1 MNIVHHR
8 FSHSLLAQLARFRER
23 QERFL
28 RLLKDHPTG
37 VRVSVR
43 SKDPEMD
50 LKRDYRTRFLKSLGA
65 SFLFMVVTVLLYPEH
80 IPTVV
85 LNEPPIDVVQWAQIP
100 ETSQAHR
107 PPPPPR
113 PSVPIEVEGEEVPE
127 DVTIETTELD
137 LDALPLDL
145 RLKGPIAKGPPSD
158 APMDEF
164 DIEYKPHPIR
174 IVAPEYPRAAHKA
187 KQEGTVMVRVLVDK
201 KGRVE
206 KAEVLSGPEVF
217 RHNAIAAARQFRFR
231 PGKHEGQKR
240 KVWMVMP
247 IGFSLK

>member
-23 QERFL
+23 QGRFV
-28 RLLKDHPTG
+28 RLLQDHPTG

-43 SKDPEMD
+43 SKNPDID
-50 LKRDYRTRFLKSLGA
+50 LKLDYRDRFLKSVGA
-65 SFLFMVVTVLLYPEH
+65 SFLFILLAVLIYPEH
-80 IPTVV
+80 VPTVV
-85 LNEPPIDVVQWAQIP
+85 LNDPQIDVVHWAQIP

-127 DVTIETTELD
+127 DITIETTELD

-145 RLKGPIAKGPPSD
+145 RLRGPIATGPPSD
-158 APMDEF
+158 APMDVF

-174 IVAPEYPRAAHKA
+174 IVAPEYPRDAHRK
-187 KQEGTVMVRVLVDK
+187 KLEGEVKVRVLVDK
-201 KGRVE
+201 RGRVE
-206 KAEVLSGPEVF
+206 KAEVISGPEIF
-217 RHNAIAAARQFRFR
+217 RRYAIDAARQFRFR

-240 KVWMVMP
+240 KVWMIMP
-247 IGFSLK
+247 ITFSLK

>member
-28 RLLKDHPTG
+28 RLLNDHPTG

-43 SKDPEMD
+43 SRNPDVD
-50 LKRDYRTRFLKSLGA
+50 LKRDYGARFLKSLGA
-65 SFLFMVVTVLLYPEH
+65 SIVLMLITVLFYPEH

-85 LNEPPIDVVQWAQIP
+85 LNEPQIDVVQWAQIP
-100 ETSQAHR
+100 ETSQAKR

-113 PSVPIEVEGEEVPE
+113 PAVPIEVEGEDVPE
-127 DVTIETTELD
+127 EVTIETTELD
-137 LDALPLDL
+137 LDSLPLDL
-145 RLKGPIAKGPPSD
+145 RLRGPIATGPPSD

-174 IVAPEYPRAAHKA
+174 IVAPEYPRQAHKQ
-187 KQEGTVMVRVLVDK
+187 KLEGTVKVRVLVDK
-201 KGRVE
+201 QGRVE
-206 KAEVLSGPEVF
+206 KVEVVSGPDVF
-217 RHNAIAAARQFRFR
+217 RNNAIAAARQFRFR
-231 PGKHEGQKR
+231 PGKHEGEKR
-240 KVWMVMP
+240 KVWMIMP

>member
-43 SKDPEMD
+43 TRNPDVD
-50 LKRDYRTRFLKSLGA
+50 LKRDYGVRFLKSLGA
-65 SFLFMVVTVLLYPEH
+65 SFLCLLVTVLVYPEH

-85 LNEPPIDVVQWAQIP
+85 LNAPPMDVVQWAQIP
-100 ETSQAHR
+100 ETSQARR

-113 PSVPIEVEGEEVPE
+113 PSVPIEADADVVPE

-145 RLKGPIAKGPPSD
+145 RLRGPIATGPPSD

-174 IVAPEYPRAAHKA
+174 IVAPEYPPRAHKQ
-187 KQEGTVMVRVLVDK
+187 KLQGDVIVRVLVDK
-201 KGRVE
+201 RGLVE
-206 KAEVLSGPEVF
+206 KVEVVSGPEIF
-217 RHNAIAAARQFRFR
+217 RNNAIAAARQFRFR

>member
-1 MNIVHHR
+1 
-8 FSHSLLAQLARFRER
+8 
-23 QERFL
+23 
-28 RLLKDHPTG
+28 
-37 VRVSVR
+37 
-43 SKDPEMD
+43 MD

-65 SFLFMVVTVLLYPEH
+65 SFLFTVVTVLLYPEH

-85 LNEPPIDVVQWAQIP
+85 LNEPQIDVVQWAQIP

-187 KQEGTVMVRVLVDK
+187 KKEGTVMVRVLVDK

>member
-1 MNIVHHR
+1 V
-8 FSHSLLAQLARFRER
+8 
-23 QERFL
+23 

-43 SKDPEMD
+43 SKNPDVD
-50 LKRDYRTRFLKSLGA
+50 LKRDYGTRFLKSLGA
-65 SFLFMVVTVLLYPEH
+65 SFLFMLFTVLIYPEH

-85 LNEPPIDVVQWAQIP
+85 LNDPQIDVVQWAQIP
-100 ETSQAHR
+100 ETSQAKR

-113 PSVPIEVEGEEVPE
+113 PAVPIEVEGEEIPE
-127 DVTIETTELD
+127 DITIETTELD
-137 LDALPLDL
+137 LDSLPLDL
-145 RLKGPIAKGPPSD
+145 RLRGPIAAGPPSD

-174 IVAPEYPRAAHKA
+174 IVAPEYPRQAHKQ
-187 KQEGTVMVRVLVDK
+187 KLEGTVKVRVLVDK
-201 KGRVE
+201 RGRVE
-206 KAEVLSGPEVF
+206 KVEVVSGPEIF
-217 RHNAIAAARQFRFR
+217 RNNAMAAARQFRFR

>member
-37 VRVSVR
+37 IRVAVR
-43 SKDPEMD
+43 SKNPEAD
-50 LKRDYRTRFLKSLGA
+50 LKRDYGTRFLKSLGG
-65 SFLFMVVTVLLYPEH
+65 SFLFMLVTVLVYPEH

-85 LNEPPIDVVQWAQIP
+85 LNESRIDVVQWAQIP
-100 ETSQAHR
+100 ETSQAKR

-113 PSVPIEVEGEEVPE
+113 PAVPIEVEGEEIPE
-127 DVTIETTELD
+127 DITIETTELN

-145 RLKGPIAKGPPSD
+145 RLRGPIATGPPSD

-174 IVAPEYPRAAHKA
+174 IVAPEYPRQAHKQ
-187 KQEGTVMVRVLVDK
+187 KLEGTVKVRVLVDK
-201 KGRVE
+201 RGLVE
-206 KAEVLSGPEVF
+206 KVEVVSGPEIF
-217 RHNAIAAARQFRFR
+217 RNNAIAAARQFRFR
-231 PGKHEGQKR
+231 PGKHEGEKR